1 MFGLEKSN
9 HEYTNT
15 AGKIH
20 GSIELKG
27 GHVLGLTPSQLMNEP
42 FDVYMRNACRLL
54 AHTVR

>member
-27 GHVLGLTPSQLMNEP
+27 SRVLGLTTSQIMNEP
-42 FDVYMRNACRLL
+42 FDVYMRNAYRLL
-54 AHTVR
+54 AHTLR